1 MKTTLIKKAIV
12 FGLLGL
18 TLSVGKVCAQD
29 NATSTYDD
37 PTYRNAFGLRAGQTS
52 GLTYKHKFA
61 SNNAMEFIVGASP
74 FAFSLTGLYEKYLP
88 TGARGLQWYF
98 GGGAHIAN
106 QYNYGRYYDY
116 YRDRYYYYNTYY
128 DGPAFGIDGMVGIE
142 YKTPRAPF
150 AFSFDLKPNLEV
162 APGTPVYGAIDPG
175 LGIKVAF

>member
-1 MKTTLIKKAIV
+1 MKTNIIKSLV
-12 FGLLGL
+12 LGLVSL
-18 TLSVGKVCAQD
+18 TLSAGTIKAQE
-29 NATSTYDD
+29 TSKNTD
-37 PTYRNAFGLRAGQTS
+37 PIPSYRNAFGLRAGQTS
-52 GLTYKHKFA
+52 GLTYKHTFM

-74 FAFSLTGLYEKYLP
+74 FAFSVTGLYEMYVP

-98 GGGAHIAN
+98 GGGGHIAS
-106 QYNYGRYYDY
+106 QFTRG
-116 YRDRYYYYNTYY
+116 YYYNHERARYY
-128 DGPAFGIDGMVGIE
+128 REYPNGPAVGVDGMIGIE